1 MPQADFFN
9 PRPGRIP
16 CANQSAQRS
25 ARFYFQSALALAA
38 LAGPAFS
45 ALAASP
51 AAAAPPATA
60 TVAPATPGVAASA
73 AKSAELHKPEAV
85 PAPLLVRIGHAAPLS
100 GAIAFLGQDEENGVR
115 LAIETLNARKLKI
128 GGRPVQWQLEASDD
142 AGEPAKAVAQAEK
155 FCASKV
161 NAVVGHMQSSTTLP
175 AARIYNEC
183 GIPNITPAAGSPA
196 ITQAGYEAS
205 FRVIADDRAQMQ
217 KLIADAASRLGVKR
231 LAIIDDGSAYGQL
244 LMEWLQEAAVNNE
257 DVDVVATLPLN
268 AAPVI
273 AGKPQEPDFGPSLR
287 ALNALK
293 GKHKPDAVFFAGLDT
308 QTASLLTQLGVA
320 AKTMPALAQ
329 LKLLGGDAMCTNRL
343 PELAGKQPLLKNIRC
358 VQAGVPL
365 EDLRDAAQWKQRY
378 SKQFPKAA
386 QLFSPYAYDATMVL
400 AKAMME
406 ADSAQPQAFLPYLRR
421 VEYQGYTGK
430 ISFTAQGD
438 LQEPVVTVY
447 EYADG
452 ERKAVEPV
460 AVAAPA
466 APAVPLAPEAAKQRT
481 AAGADK

>member
-1 MPQADFFN
+1 MIQSAGIALVVKSLLGTSPISSLPYVLSLISPFTFGQTTFAVNMVFVVFELLMLRRDFPAVFWLQIPVTILFGFCIDFFMQLFA
-9 PRPGRIP
+9 I
-16 CANQSAQRS
+16 
-25 ARFYFQSALALAA
+25 
-38 LAGPAFS
+38 
-45 ALAASP
+45 
-51 AAAAPPATA
+51 
-60 TVAPATPGVAASA
+60 V
-73 AKSAELHKPEAV
+73 PEAY
-85 PAPLLVRIGHAAPLS
+85 A
-100 GAIAFLGQDEENGVR
+100 
-115 LAIETLNARKLKI
+115 
-128 GGRPVQWQLEASDD
+128 
-142 AGEPAKAVAQAEK
+142 
-155 FCASKV
+155 
-161 NAVVGHMQSSTTLP
+161 
-175 AARIYNEC
+175 
-183 GIPNITPAAGSPA
+183 
-196 ITQAGYEAS
+196 
-205 FRVIADDRAQMQ
+205 
-217 KLIADAASRLGVKR
+217 
-231 LAIIDDGSAYGQL
+231 
-244 LMEWLQEAAVNNE
+244 
-257 DVDVVATLPLN
+257 
-268 AAPVI
+268 
-273 AGKPQEPDFGPSLR
+273 
-287 ALNALK
+287 
-293 GKHKPDAVFFAGLDT
+293 
-308 QTASLLTQLGVA
+308 
-320 AKTMPALAQ
+320 

-466 APAVPLAPEAAKQRT
+466 APLAPEAAKQKT